1 MTKKCHPEDITDWIQ
16 DITEVN
22 ILNHFANSKRIQPR
36 CVYTEMK
43 SSAKYALD

>member
-22 ILNHFANSKRIQPR
+22 ISKSLRKLQKNPTKV
-36 CVYTEMK
+36 CLY
-43 SSAKYALD
+43 